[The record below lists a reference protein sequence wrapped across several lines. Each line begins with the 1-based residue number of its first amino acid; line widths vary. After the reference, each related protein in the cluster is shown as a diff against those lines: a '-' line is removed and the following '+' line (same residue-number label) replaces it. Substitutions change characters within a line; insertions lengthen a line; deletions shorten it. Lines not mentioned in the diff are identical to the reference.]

1 MARKGQSYLS
11 RYMGKFW
18 VYLFLSILFVVNI
31 TALSISLQCNRD
43 APFFMRILSAI
54 FAFCFGLLYILLNYY
69 GYRLMTLNKPCEFS
83 STQPFPP
90 LNI

>member
-1 MARKGQSYLS
+1 MARNKLTFSKYLS
-11 RYMGKFW
+11 KFW
-18 VYLFLSILFVVNI
+18 VYFFLSILFIVNI

-43 APFFMRILSAI
+43 AGMGMRIMSAI

-83 STQPFPP
+83 ATQPFPP
-90 LNI
+90 LNL

>member
-43 APFFMRILSAI
+43 APFFMRILSAYSI
-54 FAFCFGLLYILLNYY
+54 LFWVIIYITKLLWL
-69 GYRLMTLNKPCEFS
+69 
-83 STQPFPP
+83 
-90 LNI
+90 